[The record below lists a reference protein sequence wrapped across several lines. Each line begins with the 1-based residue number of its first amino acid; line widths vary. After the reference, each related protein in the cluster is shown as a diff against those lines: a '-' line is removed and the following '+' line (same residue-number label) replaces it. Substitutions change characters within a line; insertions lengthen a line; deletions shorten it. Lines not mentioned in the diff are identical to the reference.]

1 MNETDNKENTQP
13 PVENGEAK
21 PAENPAGIEGV
32 DFAPGKDIKKPSA
45 EEELKK
51 NLEAA
56 KKEIEEL
63 KEGWSR
69 ERAEFLNY
77 KKRSAQDMAKNR
89 VYMIAKFVGSLLPV
103 IDNLDRVLLTPSED
117 PALKSFI
124 SGVEMIR
131 ADFLSVL
138 EKENIK
144 AVNPANDPFDPF
156 SMEAIAL
163 EERENLQTDTVIEV
177 YQSGYILEY
186 GEGER
191 QVIRPARVRVGK
203 PISAG
208 KSA

>member
-1 MNETDNKENTQP
+1 
-13 PVENGEAK
+13 
-21 PAENPAGIEGV
+21 
-32 DFAPGKDIKKPSA
+32 
-45 EEELKK
+45 
-51 NLEAA
+51 
-56 KKEIEEL
+56 
-63 KEGWSR
+63 
-69 ERAEFLNY
+69 
-77 KKRSAQDMAKNR
+77 MAKNR

-103 IDNLDRVLLTPSED
+103 IDNLDRVLLAPSED

-144 AVNPANDPFDPF
+144 AVNPTNDPFDPF

-208 KSA
+208 KSV